1 MKQFKIG
8 DNVQFSTP
16 VYTNLRGE
24 IIAIENGVATIKV
37 PTYYTVA
44 PGEKPY
50 KTFYKDLQ
58 FVKEVK

>member
-8 DNVQFSTP
+8 DKVQFSTP
-16 VYTNLRGE
+16 IYTNLRGE

-37 PTYYTVA
+37 PAYYTVVQ
-44 PGEKPY
+44 GEKAY

>member
-8 DNVQFSTP
+8 DKVQFSTP

-44 PGEKPY
+44 QGEKAY